1 MFEFEKVQGAAR
13 QLCRR
18 AMLAALLVAPA
29 AAQAQVAAP
38 ASEDSSDGRTG
49 SAQAAQDD
57 RQVDINEYIVRGNT
71 VLDAR
76 TIERTVT
83 PYLGPQRKMKDIE
96 AARDALQAAYQQKG
110 YQSVY
115 VDLPGQQVAGGVVYL
130 QVTETKVGRVRVV
143 GAQYQSPLAVRDQV
157 PSLQEG
163 RVPDFNQAQVE
174 LGELNRAAKRQV
186 MPLVKQGALPGTMD
200 VDLKVEDQSPWRFSA
215 SVNNDH
221 SADTEDLRA
230 TLSAGHDNLWQLGH
244 VASLTFFGAPE
255 DLDQA
260 KVWSG
265 SYTAPFQG
273 TPWSLEA
280 TAYTSDSNVVTSGDT
295 NVLGKGSAVGLKLN
309 YTVPN
314 TGTWFHSFGFGID
327 FKDSDEE
334 LRLGAEGDSV
344 PLKYAPLTLSY
355 TGFQQTENNQFSLGI
370 SATAGVRN
378 LFGYGSGWEEFD
390 QKRFQASP
398 SFLLLKADASFTH
411 TLKGGSQWYARL
423 AGQATDSPLV
433 SGEQFAAGGMYSVR
447 GYLSAEAI
455 GDFGVLGSVEWR
467 TAPLPLWSS
476 VLQDWRWYAFVD
488 AARLGLREPLPEQQD
503 RFSLASFGIG
513 SSVKFGEHFF
523 LRVDYALPLKE
534 GPNTDNDEPNLHF
547 NVGASY

>member
-1 MFEFEKVQGAAR
+1 MFYFQKGKGAAQLPR
-13 QLCRR
+13 QVR
-18 AMLAALLVAPA
+18 LLVALLAAAAPV
-29 AAQAQVAAP
+29 AAQAQAEQAAP
-38 ASEDSSDGRTG
+38 APV
-49 SAQAAQDD
+49 AAEEN
-57 RQVDINEYIVRGNT
+57 RQVDISEYIVRGNS

-76 TIERTVT
+76 TIERAVT
-83 PYLGPQRKMKDIE
+83 PYLGPQRSMKDIE
-96 AARDALQAAYQQKG
+96 SARDALQAAYQAKG

-115 VDLPGQQVAGGVVYL
+115 VDIPGQQVSGGVVYL
-130 QVTETKVGRVRVV
+130 QVTETKVGRLRVV
-143 GAQYQSPLAVRDQV
+143 GARYQSPIELRDRV
-157 PSLQEG
+157 PALKEG
-163 RVPDFNQAQVE
+163 QVPDFNRAQTE
-174 LGELNRAAKRQV
+174 LGELNRTPKRQV
-186 MPLVKQGALPGTMD
+186 VPLVKQGALPGTMD
-200 VDLKVEDQSPWRFSA
+200 VDLKVEDRSPWRYSG

-230 TLSAGHDNLWQLGH
+230 TLSVGHDDLWGLGH
-244 VASLTFFGAPE
+244 AASLAFFGAPE

-265 SYTAPFQG
+265 SYTAPFRD

-280 TAYTSDSNVVTSGDT
+280 TAYTSDSNVVTTGET

-309 YTVPN
+309 YALPN
-314 TGTWFHSFGFGID
+314 SGAWWHSFGFGVE

-334 LRLGAEGDSV
+334 VRLGAEGDSV
-344 PLKYAPLTLSY
+344 PLKYAPLTFSY
-355 TGFQQTENNQFSLGI
+355 TGLRQTESDQFSLGF
-370 SATAGVRN
+370 SVVSGLRN
-378 LFGYGSGWEEFD
+378 FLGYGSDSAEFD
-390 QKRFQASP
+390 QKRFRANP
-398 SFLLLKADASFTH
+398 SFLVLKGDASLTH
-411 TLKGGSQWYARL
+411 TFKNNWQWYARL
-423 AGQATDSPLV
+423 AAQATDSPLV

-455 GDFGVLGSVEWR
+455 GDFGALGTLEWR

-503 RFSLASFGIG
+503 RYSLASAGIG
-513 SSVKFGEHFF
+513 SSFRLGEHIF

-547 NVGASY
+547 NIGASY

>member
-1 MFEFEKVQGAAR
+1 MLEFEKVQGAAKH
-13 QLCRR
+13 LCRR
-18 AMLAALLVAPA
+18 AMLAALLAAPA
-29 AAQAQVAAP
+29 AAQAQAA
-38 ASEDSSDGRTG
+38 AQVSENPSDDRNG
-49 SAQAAQDD
+49 SAQDD

-174 LGELNRAAKRQV
+174 LGELNRTAKRQV

-355 TGFQQTENNQFSLGI
+355 TGFQQTESNQFSLGI